1 MTQKGKSEFFS
12 CLLSFFISIFLTYN
26 RVCAK
31 ISVNALI
38 EYVHVTGRTVEINKK
53 LVRIYKNIVSFI
65 KIHQSRAL
73 IVSR

>member
-1 MTQKGKSEFFS
+1 M
-12 CLLSFFISIFLTYN
+12 
-26 RVCAK
+26 CAK

-38 EYVHVTGRTVEINKK
+38 EEVHATGRTVEIDKK

-73 IVSR
+73 IVSGLGEVVRNEHTWFKL